1 MLVLGLDPSLTN
13 YGWALHETT
22 AKGVKRCVSRGRH
35 QTSPRMLEVL
45 RYMEHREH
53 VERLVR
59 ELTPDKVAIEYPVFN
74 ELYSSGMYGLFL
86 YTFEALYHVRADVVF
101 LSNSS
106 TKAVVRRYLDRP
118 KGWGEITKQDMIEA
132 AKKHTGPGR
141 WSSDEAD
148 AYWIAVLG
156 GRFWEHLGGAVSE
169 DDLTDYEKKLF
180 TEIHRPMRGRFA
192 GKTLKKGL
200 RYRQNDR
207 FFLLS
212 QL

>member
-1 MLVLGLDPSLTN
+1 VLVLGLDPSLTN

-22 AKGVKRCVSRGRH
+22 AQGRARCVDRGRH
-35 QTSPRMLEVL
+35 KTSAKMLEVL
-45 RYMEHREH
+45 RHMEHREH
-53 VERLVR
+53 VRQLVR
-59 ELTPDKVAIEYPVFN
+59 ELEPDKVAIEYPVFG

-86 YTFEALYHVRADVVF
+86 FTFEALYHAKVDVVF

-106 TKAVVRRYLDRP
+106 TKAVVRRYLARP

-156 GRFWEHLGGAVSE
+156 GRFWEHLDGSLDVES
-169 DDLTDYEKKLF
+169 LTDYERRLF
-180 TEIHRPMRGRFA
+180 TDIRRPMRGRFA

-200 RYRQNDR
+200 VYRQDDR